1 VAVDLEKDVAILEIG
16 PRGRTVGSDVSYE
29 RSFGFTSVKGLGD
42 ARGESCGRMPRY
54 PRDASDRETTLTV
67 GGGFS
72 PESVA
77 ALTAKK
83 PMAAKDAA

>member
-1 VAVDLEKDVAILEIG
+1 MSGWTIFDEEMLTTAGNTRLTTL
-16 PRGRTVGSDVSYE
+16 T
-29 RSFGFTSVKGLGD
+29 
-42 ARGESCGRMPRY
+42 Y

-83 PMAAKDAA
+83 PMAAKDAAKYAVADQRRRKANLIFIFATS